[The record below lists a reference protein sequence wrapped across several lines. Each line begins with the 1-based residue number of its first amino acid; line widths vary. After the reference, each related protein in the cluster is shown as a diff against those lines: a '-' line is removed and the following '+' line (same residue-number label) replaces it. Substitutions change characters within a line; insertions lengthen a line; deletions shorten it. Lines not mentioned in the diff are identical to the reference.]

1 MIKSN
6 KETKARQQPSNL
18 RKEQSSCNTIV
29 NTLPNNIPH
38 PKIIL
43 LTPSSSVSS
52 IAIEPYPTKKT
63 HKNKVDNFLQQMK
76 TRITLNIKSTAQFP
90 PLNLTIKNNLS
101 NDMSDGSS
109 SNEKLVFQH
118 NKQNNN
124 TKEHQSKE
132 SNEESNKQK
141 NINKVQNKTKDST
154 KTNKLNLIRQK
165 QIKVNKV
172 KVQRELKVNKKNI
185 NKIFT

>member
-1 MIKSN
+1 MTKSK
-6 KETKARQQPSNL
+6 KEPKAQQQPSKL
-18 RKEQSSCNTIV
+18 RKEKSSWNTIV
-29 NTLPNNIPH
+29 YTLPNNIPH

-101 NDMSDGSS
+101 NDISDGSN
-109 SNEKLVFQH
+109 SNKKLGFQH
-118 NKQNNN
+118 NKQNDI
-124 TKEHQSKE
+124 TKEH
-132 SNEESNKQK
+132 
-141 NINKVQNKTKDST
+141 
-154 KTNKLNLIRQK
+154 
-165 QIKVNKV
+165 
-172 KVQRELKVNKKNI
+172 
-185 NKIFT
+185 